1 MEAWVVRD
9 DVAGLRGWAL
19 VRLLRPHATAVLL
32 CVMVG
37 LSWLLLHA
45 TDAASGV
52 PIAWPAAGLLP
63 GLLLLAESGRRASLV
78 ALGGALLLLC
88 HLLADYDV
96 ATAIGFTL
104 ASVVGTLLVMNRL
117 NLLSRNPRGRPRLA
131 EDGDVSTLIGAA
143 SLSALAAGAIAAL
156 TVTLA
161 GEGSP
166 WFALMAVFGTHAAAM
181 LMLLP
186 LFLSGPS
193 FAPIA
198 RPRERVVQS
207 VLTLGVTL
215 AIFSYAAAPPIV
227 FAIMPMFAWLAFRG
241 TLREASLLL
250 AGVASIATGMTLL
263 GLGPVHELLVRYDL
277 DQDLVNAFLQLFL
290 LDCALILLPLAV
302 ITTQQ
307 RIASARAASRQRTLE
322 RLVDAATGT
331 AVFSIDVKGRVDLFN
346 PGAERIFDRTS
357 AEMVGD
363 PADHVYADL
372 ELVKHATRLGV
383 RPLFMDICA
392 AAAAADEE
400 RQLWSFTRPDGE
412 ERAMLLSLTS
422 VVDELGEISGYLCVA
437 EDVTEREAM
446 HRAALQALDHE
457 RDAVDRLREL
467 ERVKAD
473 FVATVS
479 HELRTPLT
487 SMIGYV
493 ELLEDGVVGE
503 LSSDQRQL
511 ANRVQRN
518 GRRLLLLVE
527 DLLLLSQIETRQMSM
542 SPREADL
549 RDAVRAAH
557 EGLAPLLATR
567 HLDFV
572 VRLPDEPVMHEAD
585 PEQIERLV
593 LNLLGNG
600 VKFTPDGG
608 RVELVV
614 TDRPDT
620 IEIVVLD
627 NGMGIPADEQDQLFT
642 RFFRSSTA
650 MTQAIQGTGLGLT
663 IVQAI
668 VDLHGG
674 QISVSSSEGVGTTV
688 SVSLPKRLPIA
699 SLQAQS
705 ATP

>member
-1 MEAWVVRD
+1 VARD
-9 DVAGLRGWAL
+9 DVAGFRASA
-19 VRLLRPHATAVLL
+19 VFRLLRPHATAVLL
-32 CVMVG
+32 VAIVV
-37 LSWLLLHA
+37 LSWALLRSA
-45 TDAASGV
+45 DAASGV

-63 GLLLLAESGRRASLV
+63 GMLLLAEVGRRASLL
-78 ALGGALLLLC
+78 ALGGVSLLLC

-96 ATAIGFTL
+96 TTSVGFTV
-104 ASVVGTLLVMNRL
+104 ASVVGTWLVMHRL
-117 NLLSRNPRGRPRLA
+117 DRLSRNPRGRPRLA
-131 EDGDVSTLIGAA
+131 EDGDVSTLIGGA
-143 SLSALAAGAIAAL
+143 SLSALVAGGLVAV
-156 TVTLA
+156 TVATT
-161 GEGSP
+161 GQGSP
-166 WFALMAVFGTHAAAM
+166 WLALLAVFGTHAAAM

-186 LFLSGPS
+186 FFLSGPS
-193 FAPIA
+193 FAPMA
-198 RPRERVVQS
+198 QPRERVLQS
-207 VLTLGVTL
+207 VLTLGLTL
-215 AIFSYAAAPPIV
+215 AIFSYAAAPPLV

-250 AGVASIATGMTLL
+250 AGVGAVATGMTLL
-263 GLGPVHELLVRYDL
+263 GQGPVDELLVRYDL
-277 DQDLVNAFLQLFL
+277 DQELVNGFLQLFL

-307 RIASARAASRQRTLE
+307 RIASARASSRQRTLE

-331 AVFSIDVKGRVDLFN
+331 AVFSIDVHGKVDLFN
-346 PGAERIFDRTS
+346 PGAERIFERSS

-363 PADHVYADL
+363 PADHVYSDL
-372 ELVKHATRLGV
+372 ELMKHATRLGV
-383 RPLFMDICA
+383 RPLFADICT

-400 RQLWSFTRPDGE
+400 RQLWAFTRPDGE

-422 VVDELGEISGYLCVA
+422 VVDELGDISGYLCVA
-437 EDVTEREAM
+437 EDVTEREAL
-446 HRAALQALDHE
+446 HRAALHALDHE
-457 RDAVDRLREL
+457 RDAVERLREL

-493 ELLEDGVVGE
+493 ELLEDGAVGE

-542 SPREADL
+542 SPRVADL
-549 RDAVRAAH
+549 RDAARAAH
-557 EGLAPLLATR
+557 EGLGPLLATR

-572 VRLPDEPVMHEAD
+572 VRLPDEPVMQKAD
-585 PEQIERLV
+585 PEQIERLL

-688 SVSLPKRLPIA
+688 SVSLPKRLPVG
-699 SLQAQS
+699 SPQAQS

>member
-1 MEAWVVRD
+1 MARETGSRPRASALMEAV
-9 DVAGLRGWAL
+9 
-19 VRLLRPHATAVLL
+19 RPHATALLLATLVVLSWVLL
-32 CVMVG
+32 KE
-37 LSWLLLHA
+37 A
-45 TDAASGV
+45 DAASGV
-52 PIAWPAAGLLP
+52 PMAWPAAGLLP
-63 GLLLLAESGRRASLV
+63 GLLLLNDTGRRAPLL
-78 ALGGALLLLC
+78 ALGGALLLVC

-96 ATAIGFTL
+96 ASAVGFTI
-104 ASVVGTLLVMNRL
+104 ASVVGAWLMMLRLNRL
-117 NLLSRNPRGRPRLA
+117 SRGPRDRPRLA
-131 EDGDVSTLIGAA
+131 EEGDVSTLIGGA
-143 SLSALAAGAIAAL
+143 SLSAAVAGGIVAV
-156 TVTLA
+156 TVAVA
-161 GEGSP
+161 GDGSP
-166 WFALMAVFGTHAAAM
+166 WLALGAVFGTHAAAIV
-181 LMLLP
+181 MLLP
-186 LFLSGPS
+186 LFLSGPR
-193 FAPIA
+193 FASIA
-198 RPRERVVQS
+198 LPRERLMQS

-215 AIFSYAAAPPIV
+215 AIFSYSAAPPIV

-250 AGVASIATGMTLL
+250 AGVGAIATGMTVL
-263 GLGPVHELLVRYDL
+263 GQGPVQELLVRYDL
-277 DQDLVNAFLQLFL
+277 AEELVTAFLQLFL
-290 LDCALILLPLAV
+290 LDCALILLPLVV

-307 RIASARAASRQRTLE
+307 RIASARASSRQRTLE

-331 AVFSIDVKGRVDLFN
+331 AVFSIGRNGRIDLFN
-346 PGAERIFDRTS
+346 PGAERIFARTS
-357 AEMVGD
+357 AEMVGA
-363 PADHVYADL
+363 PADQLFSDL
-372 ELVKHATRLGV
+372 ELVRHATRLGT
-383 RPLFMDICA
+383 RPVFADICA
-392 AAAAADEE
+392 AVAAVEEE
-400 RQLWSFTRPDGE
+400 RQPWSFNRADGE
-412 ERAMLLSLTS
+412 QRAMLLSLTS
-422 VVDELGEISGYLCVA
+422 IADDLGETAGHLCVA

-457 RDAVDRLREL
+457 RSAVERLREL

-493 ELLEDGVVGE
+493 ELLEDGAVGE
-503 LSSDQRQL
+503 LSADQRQL

-542 SPREADL
+542 SPLEADL
-549 RDAVRAAH
+549 RDAARAAH
-557 EGLAPLLATR
+557 EALGPLLATR

-572 VRLPDEPVMHEAD
+572 VRLPDEPVVHEAD
-585 PEQIERLV
+585 PDQVERLV

-620 IEIVVLD
+620 VEIVVLD
-627 NGMGIPADEQDQLFT
+627 TGMGIPADEQDQLFT

-650 MTQAIQGTGLGLT
+650 MAHAIQGTGLGLT

-674 QISVSSSEGVGTTV
+674 HISVSSSEGVGTTV
-688 SVSLPKRLPIA
+688 SVSLPKRLPVR
-699 SLQAQS
+699 SPSPQS
-705 ATP
+705 AMP

>member
-1 MEAWVVRD
+1 MARD
-9 DVAGLRGWAL
+9 DVAGFRAWAA
-19 VRLLRPHATAVLL
+19 VRLVRPHATAVLL
-32 CVMVG
+32 VVMVA
-37 LSWLLLHA
+37 LSWLVLRTA
-45 TDAASGV
+45 DAASGV

-63 GLLLLAESGRRASLV
+63 GMLLLAESARRASLL
-78 ALGGALLLLC
+78 ALGGTLLLLC
-88 HLLADYDV
+88 HLLADYDL
-96 ATAIGFTL
+96 ATSVGFTG
-104 ASVVGTLLVMNRL
+104 ASVVGTWVVLDRL
-117 NLLSRNPRGRPRLA
+117 GRLSRNPRGRPRLA
-131 EDGDVSTLIGAA
+131 EDGDVSTLIGGA
-143 SLSALAAGAIAAL
+143 SLSALVAGAVAAVTVGL
-156 TVTLA
+156 T
-161 GEGSP
+161 GEGNP
-166 WFALMAVFGTHAAAM
+166 WLALVAVFGTQAAAM

-186 LFLSGPS
+186 LFLAGPS
-193 FAPIA
+193 FAPMA
-198 RPRERVVQS
+198 QPRERLVQS

-215 AIFSYAAAPPIV
+215 AIFSYAAAPPVV

-250 AGVASIATGMTLL
+250 AGVGAIATGMTLL
-263 GLGPVHELLVRYDL
+263 GRGPVHELLARYDL
-277 DQDLVNAFLQLFL
+277 EQELVTGFLQLFL

-307 RIASARAASRQRTLE
+307 RIATARASSRQRTLE

-346 PGAERIFDRTS
+346 PGAERIFDRSS

-363 PADHVYADL
+363 PADHVYSDL
-372 ELVKHATRLGV
+372 ELLRHATRLGV
-383 RPLFMDICA
+383 RPLFSDICA

-400 RQLWSFTRPDGE
+400 RQLWAFTRPDGE

-422 VVDELGEISGYLCVA
+422 VVDELGDISGYLCVA

-493 ELLEDGVVGE
+493 ELLEDGAVGE

-542 SPREADL
+542 SPQEADL
-549 RDAVRAAH
+549 REAVRAAH
-557 EGLAPLLATR
+557 EGLGPLLATR

-572 VRLPDEPVMHEAD
+572 VRLPDEPVVHEAD
-585 PEQIERLV
+585 PEQVERLV

-614 TDRPDT
+614 TDRPHT
-620 IEIVVLD
+620 VEIVVLD
-627 NGMGIPADEQDQLFT
+627 TGMGIPADEQDQLFT

-674 QISVSSSEGVGTTV
+674 HISVSSSEGVGTTV
-688 SVSLPKRLPIA
+688 SVSLPKRLPVA
-699 SLQAQS
+699 SPQPQS